1 MMISAVAVFLFAIL
15 LFNFEKITGSA
26 VKMSSPAISLSSDGE
41 IFFENPK
48 GNTVTVDAGSMLY
61 VKLSPAENNKRIF
74 IYDSR
79 HSSRAGTFETNCLE
93 RKGSGSKCTSSLATY
108 KTPVDVWANGVY
120 TIKVAGVSGKAEFT
134 LQNSNYGG

>member
-1 MMISAVAVFLFAIL
+1 MISAVAVFLFAIL

-61 VKLSPAENNKRIF
+61 VKLSPAENNKRVF
-74 IYDSR
+74 IYDPR
-79 HSSRAGTFETNCLE
+79 YSSKAGTFVTECHE
-93 RKGSGSKCTSSLATY
+93 RKGSKCLSSLASY
-108 KTPVDVWANGVY
+108 KTSVDGWTDGVY
-120 TIKVAGVSGKAEFT
+120 TVKVSGVSGKAEFT